1 MTSSRIV
8 VVGSANLDIVVPV
21 PHHPARG
28 ETVLGADHVQVPGGK
43 GANQAVA
50 AARLGG
56 DVAFVGC
63 VGNDPAGDVL
73 RASLTDSGVDVA
85 SLLTAADTPSGIAL
99 ITVGPDGDNAIVVS
113 PGANAALTSDDLSSI
128 ESIGSAAVVQ
138 LQLEIPMETTLAAAE
153 ASMGIV
159 ILDPAPAPADGLPQR
174 LLDAVDL
181 LVPNETELA
190 LLTGRAIDADDID
203 DIVSA
208 ARSLGVDRVVVT
220 LGRNGAVVVAKD
232 TVTKVDSP
240 QIDAVDTTGAGDA
253 FRSALA
259 VGLAAGTDLVRA
271 AQVASRVGAATALR
285 FGAQPSLPTAAEVD
299 ELLQ

>member
-1 MTSSRIV
+1 MTSRIV

-50 AARLGG
+50 SARLGG

-63 VGNDPAGDVL
+63 IGDDPAGGVL

-85 SLLTAADTPSGIAL
+85 ALLTAADTPSGIAL

-113 PGANAALTSDDLSSI
+113 PGANATLTPDDLASI
-128 ESIGSAAVVQ
+128 ESIRSANVVQ
-138 LQLEIPMETTLAAAE
+138 LQLEIPIETTIAAAE
-153 ASMGIV
+153 AATGLV
-159 ILDPAPAPADGLPQR
+159 ILDPAPAPTDGLPQR
-174 LLDAVDL
+174 LLDAVDV

-190 LLTGRAIDADDID
+190 LLAGRPVDADDID

-220 LGRNGAVVVAKD
+220 LGRNGAVVVAED
-232 TVTKVDSP
+232 TVTTVDSP

-259 VGLAAGTDLVRA
+259 VGLAAGTDLASA
-271 AQVASRVGAATALR
+271 ARVASRVGAATALR
-285 FGAQPSLPTAAEVD
+285 FGAQPSLPTTAEVD
-299 ELLQ
+299 ERLQ

>member
-1 MTSSRIV
+1 MTSRIV

-50 AARLGG
+50 SARLGG

-63 VGNDPAGDVL
+63 IGDDPAGGVL

-85 SLLTAADTPSGIAL
+85 ALLTAADTPSGIAL

-113 PGANAALTSDDLSSI
+113 PGANATLTPDDLASI
-128 ESIGSAAVVQ
+128 ESIRSANVVQ
-138 LQLEIPMETTLAAAE
+138 LQLEIPIETTIAAAE
-153 ASMGIV
+153 AATGLV
-159 ILDPAPAPADGLPQR
+159 ILDPAPAPTDGLPQR
-174 LLDAVDL
+174 LLDAVDV

-190 LLTGRAIDADDID
+190 LLAGRPVDADDID

-208 ARSLGVDRVVVT
+208 ARSLGVDQVVVT
-220 LGRNGAVVVAKD
+220 LGRNGAVVVAED
-232 TVTKVDSP
+232 TVTTVDSP

-259 VGLAAGTDLVRA
+259 VGLAAGTDLASA

-285 FGAQPSLPTAAEVD
+285 FGAQPSLPTTAEVD
-299 ELLQ
+299 ERLQ

>member
-1 MTSSRIV
+1 MTSRIV

-50 AARLGG
+50 SARLGG

-63 VGNDPAGDVL
+63 IGDDPAGGVL

-85 SLLTAADTPSGIAL
+85 ALLTAADTPSGIAL

-113 PGANAALTSDDLSSI
+113 PGANATLTPDDLASI
-128 ESIGSAAVVQ
+128 ESIRSANVVQ
-138 LQLEIPMETTLAAAE
+138 LQLEIPIETTIAAAE
-153 ASMGIV
+153 AATGLV
-159 ILDPAPAPADGLPQR
+159 ILDPAPAPTDGLPQR
-174 LLDAVDL
+174 LLDAVDV

-190 LLTGRAIDADDID
+190 LLAGRPVDADDID

-220 LGRNGAVVVAKD
+220 LGRNGAVVVAED
-232 TVTKVDSP
+232 TVTTVDSP

-259 VGLAAGTDLVRA
+259 VGLAAGTDLASA

-285 FGAQPSLPTAAEVD
+285 FGAQPSLPTTAEVD
-299 ELLQ
+299 ERLQ